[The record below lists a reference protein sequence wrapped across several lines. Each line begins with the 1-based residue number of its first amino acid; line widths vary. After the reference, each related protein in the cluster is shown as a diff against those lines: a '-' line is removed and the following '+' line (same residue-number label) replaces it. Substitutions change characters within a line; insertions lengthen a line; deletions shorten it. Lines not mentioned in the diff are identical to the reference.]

1 MFTPLNP
8 DGVAPPVRKYVH
20 TMTVPSG
27 YKLLSVSGQVGTL
40 PDGTIPEGIE
50 AQSEAAWANCLKCL
64 EAHGMGIENVYK
76 VVQYLIDP
84 GHRDAHFAIRDRYLG
99 DHDIT
104 STLLFISALAQPE
117 MLVEVEIFAASPE

>member
-1 MFTPLNP
+1 
-8 DGVAPPVRKYVH
+8 
-20 TMTVPSG
+20 MTVPSG

-99 DHDIT
+99 NHVIT